1 VAQAAASTHD
11 DGRGVDEA
19 AYRRGIRAWVTY
31 DWANSA
37 FTVTVVTAVLP
48 VYFSSVAGATL
59 PSPARATQL
68 FSLVTSI
75 ALALTAVL
83 SPLLG
88 AYSDLMAAKKRI
100 LAVLVGVGAITTGAM
115 WLVTEGDW
123 VLALVL
129 FAIGRI
135 AFSMGNVLYD
145 ALLPSVARPPDQDTV
160 SARGFAFGYLGGG
173 LLLAVNVGMIF
184 GLGAERGSRLSF
196 VTVAIWWAVFTIPL
210 LRHVPEPPPTLVGRR
225 AGVGETVRQTV
236 DMVRSLA
243 HMPDLR
249 RFLVSYLVYNDA
261 INVVIAVAALYGA
274 ELGFGTEELLLAV
287 LLVQF
292 TAGPYAILFGRL
304 ATRNR
309 ANRGRIGVFLVAN
322 IVLVP
327 LVGILLGLAGPGDI
341 VGRADDPFQ
350 ATGDAVG
357 QGEVDLAARLGDQAA
372 VTTIAADLVAADE
385 PVEAVVVDDEVTLA
399 YVGRDVV
406 VGHASGP
413 GGGTLA
419 VSVDGRAGVDA
430 DGEAVRVDTASDRVR
445 YGEEVTAVVAD
456 AGPHTLTLSASGGP
470 VTVQSLEVAPPP
482 RDANLPLILGVLL
495 GIQVVAGVAM
505 LSFGRAAAARAR
517 RIDARRGIIL
527 ALCAYVVV
535 AVWGFTLDTVME
547 FWALA
552 WLVSVVQGGSQ
563 ALSRSLYTTLVPERR
578 AGEFFGMFSIL
589 SKFASFLSPLLF
601 VVSVAI
607 WDSSRP
613 AVLALAVMFL
623 TGIGLL
629 RRVDPTTGQALA
641 RRLDADVTVGG
652 PGPSAAP
659 PPA

>member
-1 VAQAAASTHD
+1 MAAAATSTPAP
-11 DGRGVDEA
+11 GGGEDEA

-37 FTVTVVTAVLP
+37 FTVVVVTAVLP

-59 PSPARATQL
+59 PSPARATQI

-75 ALALTAVL
+75 SLGLTAVL

-88 AYSDLMAAKKRI
+88 AYSDLVAAKKRI
-100 LAVLVGVGAITTGAM
+100 LVAMVGIGAIATGAL

-123 VLALVL
+123 VMALVL

-135 AFSMGNVLYD
+135 AFSLGNVLYD
-145 ALLPSVARPPDQDTV
+145 ALLPAVARPADQDAV

-173 LLLAVNVGMIF
+173 LLLAIGVGMIF
-184 GLGAERGSRLSF
+184 GLGAQTGARLSF
-196 VTVAIWWAVFTIPL
+196 LSVGLWWALFTVPL
-210 LRHVPEPPPTLVGRR
+210 VRHVPEPPPTRVGDEKV
-225 AGVGETVRQTV
+225 GVAATVRTTV
-236 DMVRSLA
+236 AMVRSLGE
-243 HMPDLR
+243 MPDLR
-249 RFLVSYLVYNDA
+249 RFLVAYLVYNDA

-322 IVLVP
+322 IALVP
-327 LVGILLGLAGPGDI
+327 LVGIGLGLFGPGDL
-341 VGRADDPFQ
+341 VGRADEPFE
-350 ATGDAVG
+350 ATGEAVG
-357 QGEVDLAARLGDQAA
+357 QGEVD
-372 VTTIAADLVAADE
+372 VTTAVAGSAEAATIDAGLVGADE
-385 PVEAVVVDDEVTLA
+385 PVQAVVVDDEAVLS
-399 YVGRDVV
+399 YIGRDVAV
-406 VGHASGP
+406 TFASVP
-413 GGGTLA
+413 GAGTLT
-419 VSVDGRAGVDA
+419 VSVDGDVA
-430 DGEAVRVDTASDRVR
+430 DDGDDEPVVVDTAADRAR
-445 YGEEVTAVVAD
+445 YGEEVTVVVAD
-456 AGPHTLTLSASGGP
+456 AGPHTLTLAADGGP
-470 VTVQSLEVAPPP
+470 VTVQGLEVAPPR
-482 RDANLPLILGVLL
+482 RDSNLPIILAALV
-495 GIQVVAGVAM
+495 GIQVVAALAALV
-505 LSFGRAAAARAR
+505 FGRSMAARACR
-517 RIDARRGIIL
+517 VDARRGIIL
-527 ALCAYVVV
+527 ALIAYVIV
-535 AVWGFTLDTVME
+535 AVWGFTLDTVVE

-607 WDSSRP
+607 FDSSRP
-613 AVLALAVMFL
+613 AVLALSLMFL
-623 TGIGLL
+623 FGIAVLS
-629 RRVDPTTGQALA
+629 RVDPAAGRALA
-641 RRLDADVTVGG
+641 TRLDQQPAPNAD
-652 PGPSAAP
+652 
-659 PPA
+659 